1 MNRVLLAFLGVLL
14 LAAGGFAVA
23 THYGVLT
30 VLGRDARLAP
40 GAALPPTWVLY
51 VTAAAGV
58 VVALLALRWL
68 LAQLTPA
75 TSSQTWQLADGP
87 DRTELATGTATA
99 PFVAEVTD
107 CPGVHAA
114 RAALSGPHRAPR
126 LAVVVHIEQ
135 DAEVPAVRD
144 HLTSVALPR
153 LRQALDLDA
162 LPTTV
167 EFRFTNK
174 TGARVR

>member
-1 MNRVLLAFLGVLL
+1 MNRVLLAFLGLLL
-14 LAAGGFAVA
+14 LAGGAFAVA

-30 VLGRDARLAP
+30 VADRGTRLAP
-40 GAALPPTWVLY
+40 GTALPPTWVLY

-68 LAQLTPA
+68 LSQVTPA
-75 TSSQTWQLADGP
+75 RTPTWRLAP
-87 DRTELATGTATA
+87 DTELATSVATA

-114 RAALSGPHRAPR
+114 RAALTGPPGTPR
-126 LAVVVHIEQ
+126 LAVVVHLDQE
-135 DAEVPAVRD
+135 ATVPAVRD
-144 HLTSVALPR
+144 HLTTYALPR

-162 LPTTV
+162 LPTSV
-167 EFRFTNK
+167 EFRFTTK
-174 TGARVR
+174 PGARVR